1 MSALTCPNL
10 CYCQLRSR
18 PYDLPKYFLYLKKKK
33 KRSVYQYGRGHEL
46 EMPPA
51 SANDRKFLL
60 SHCTLQFYRTHFG
73 LGRNPR
79 GSHGIVYFN
88 A

>member
-1 MSALTCPNL
+1 MSAVTFPNL
-10 CYCQLRSR
+10 CYCQLTSR
-18 PYDLPKYFLYLKKKK
+18 PYDLSKYSLYLKKKDQ
-33 KRSVYQYGRGHEL
+33 VNQYGRGHEL

-51 SANDRKFLL
+51 SAHDRKFLL
-60 SHCTLQFYRTHFG
+60 SHCTLQFNLTHFG

-79 GSHGIVYFN
+79 GSHGIIYFN